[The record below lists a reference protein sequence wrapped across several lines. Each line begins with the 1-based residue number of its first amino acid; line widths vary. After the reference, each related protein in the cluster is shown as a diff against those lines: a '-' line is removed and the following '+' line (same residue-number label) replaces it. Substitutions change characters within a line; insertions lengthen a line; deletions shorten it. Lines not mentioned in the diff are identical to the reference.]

1 MFSQGLQHFTA
12 EAVVPEQLLHYVAA
26 VAGSRPLA
34 CAGFPAYL
42 LEGHLVLVA
51 YDAAMLETF
60 SGGPD
65 LEAAT
70 AGVKEATDAAAR
82 LEAVSVRQSAEA
94 ATAEG
99 VQLRVDA
106 AVDAALAL
114 PEVRQITVLAPVRPT
129 RAPQDASTGT
139 PDAYWDLELPLLRED
154 GSLPWQKLRN
164 MERRALRDVEVVREA
179 WQPDHA
185 ALVQDFLRRKPFE
198 PGTVHIFSHLES
210 YVGSHPDVQLWAARH
225 REDNSLQAFA
235 VGDYASLTTAFYMFA
250 FRRQDAVPGCADALL
265 AGLVSE
271 AEARGH
277 MRFCLGLGI
286 DPGIRF
292 FKCYGISIFYNFTF
306 QRSYFK
312 ACLVHISFLSRSG
325 GDALSSPPAIS
336 SSLSDDHNPLPD
348 TLRHIFKCF
357 VEILLDPVHRL
368 ILPESTLCLDQRKR
382 WNRIIA
388 HPEYKV

>member
-1 MFSQGLQHFTA
+1 MARTIFTASPLTGIADSRGRPAGPCPVGAGVARALRHKETIMFSQGLQHFTA
-12 EAVVPEQLLHYVAA
+12 EAVVPEQLLHYVTA

-60 SGGPD
+60 AGGPD
-65 LEAAT
+65 LEAA
-70 AGVKEATDAAAR
+70 AARVKEATDAAAR

-129 RAPQDASTGT
+129 RAPQDAGTGT

-164 MERRALRDVEVVREA
+164 MERRALREVEVVREA
-179 WQPDHA
+179 WQPDHS

-250 FRRQDAVPGCADALL
+250 FRRQGAVPGCADALL

-292 FKCYGISIFYNFTF
+292 FK
-306 QRSYFK
+306 RK
-312 ACLVHISFLSRSG
+312 WHARPALPCLETGWSTRATTSG
-325 GDALSSPPAIS
+325 GGWFAR
-336 SSLSDDHNPLPD
+336 
-348 TLRHIFKCF
+348 LRR
-357 VEILLDPVHRL
+357 LLGG
-368 ILPESTLCLDQRKR
+368 EE
-382 WNRIIA
+382 A
-388 HPEYKV
+388 A